1 MGARVIAIDISAE
14 RREMALS
21 RGADVVIDPS
31 ANDPVQAIK
40 DLTHGEG
47 ADKALDATSSSDA
60 RRNAVRSTRAWGTA
74 CLVGI
79 GGDVQLE
86 VLPDLIHRQITLV
99 GHWTFSKVGQAD
111 CARFVS
117 DRKIDVD
124 SLFTHKWKLE
134 DAEEA
139 YQLFDQQKTGK
150 GVFLPA

>member
-1 MGARVIAIDISAE
+1 
-14 RREMALS
+14 MALD

-31 ANDPVQAIK
+31 ADDPVQAIK

-60 RRNAVRSTRAWGTA
+60 RRAAVRSTRAWGTA

-79 GGDVQLE
+79 GGEVTLE

-124 SLFTHKWKLE
+124 SLFTHKWKL
-134 DAEEA
+134 DQAEEA

-150 GVFLPA
+150 GVFLPSS

>member
-1 MGARVIAIDISAE
+1 MGARVIAVDISAE
-14 RREMALS
+14 RGEMALS

-31 ANDPVQAIK
+31 ADDPVQAIK

-47 ADKALDATSSSDA
+47 ADKALDATSSADA

-79 GGDVQLE
+79 GGDVQLK

-99 GHWTFSKVGQAD
+99 GHWTFSKIASRLRTFRLG
-111 CARFVS
+111 S
-117 DRKIDVD
+117 KIDVD